1 MTFDLERKED
11 IFTPENVQSMCQVEQ
26 EFLTIREYQDVCILQ
41 SDARICKEAEDTIT
55 FLFYGAGAS
64 SSCPLLSAAS
74 VNATSTRLY
83 NDYLSSDPSVSEP
96 AAFFLDVFTPDR
108 TPTFTVKTRSRIE
121 LGTPLAGYRS
131 SADEFAEQS
140 EEYQDFYEKVKD
152 VFFDFFGL
160 QSEWLNSAYRQK
172 ATHRGL
178 RVKWYSIQLENIEN
192 AETILG
198 DLLLTIASIA
208 FVFFWM
214 AYQMKSIFLASLAM
228 FQIVISIPV
237 SIVVYKNVFQI
248 PYFSFLHILVVFLVL
263 GIGADDIFV
272 FYDGWRLSEHD
283 SDVVSMINGNF
294 GDSLILKKR
303 MSIAYQ
309 RTISAVFNTS
319 FTTTVA
325 FLATAVSPIMPI
337 STFGIL
343 AAVCI
348 IFNFVFVI
356 TVFPAVIMCH
366 HLWFIKKSCSVQANE
381 KPYDITSDEKVQIPV
396 VESKQSVM
404 GNKLSTVELTAI
416 KAESTINLASN
427 VVPKEED
434 MHDAKEGNRR
444 SSVQLDENV
453 NPNID
458 PNRNDVSDSDM
469 TVLDKFVFK
478 AYLPA
483 MTYEKW
489 RVPVVAVVVAFG
501 LLIFGVI
508 AIGFASQLGP
518 PPEPERWFPEDH
530 MLQQMRDDWI
540 EDFVRGDL
548 DPYVQLFI
556 PFGIAGFE
564 RPGFNR
570 FEPAENR
577 GNVKF
582 DDSFD
587 FHPAASQRAF
597 LRACDI
603 ASNFACDREACEEG
617 LLIFP
622 SSVRCFLPSFQAWYA
637 NRTGGLST
645 EDPSLSREHFL
656 GNLSEYRSTEPIG
669 TDTFSRSEKQR
680 LIGFVDGNLRYVRID
695 AVTTML
701 ESTATIDLVG
711 GRGRVDDMTDEINS
725 GAPAGM
731 DDSFGTAFVFV
742 WVEAELGIV
751 QGFFLGLTLC
761 FPVAF
766 LVLIVA
772 TSNTVVSFYAIIS
785 IGFIVSS
792 VLGVAQWNGWS
803 LGIAE
808 AIAAVIVIGFSVDY
822 VIHLGHVFVDAA
834 HSEGLKG
841 RKERFVHASKK
852 MIPTVL
858 AGAITTFGAALPL
871 FACQLTFFPK
881 MGTIMTSTIA
891 FSVLFSIGFFMGFLL
906 LIGPT
911 GRIGDLDWIAEKLGL
926 ARCLERCGCLK
937 RNPRAPQKHVEDPKT
952 SAIGLHDSIPE
963 SAVTNKV

>member
-1 MTFDLERKED
+1 
-11 IFTPENVQSMCQVEQ
+11 
-26 EFLTIREYQDVCILQ
+26 
-41 SDARICKEAEDTIT
+41 
-55 FLFYGAGAS
+55 
-64 SSCPLLSAAS
+64 
-74 VNATSTRLY
+74 
-83 NDYLSSDPSVSEP
+83 
-96 AAFFLDVFTPDR
+96 
-108 TPTFTVKTRSRIE
+108 
-121 LGTPLAGYRS
+121 
-131 SADEFAEQS
+131 
-140 EEYQDFYEKVKD
+140 
-152 VFFDFFGL
+152 
-160 QSEWLNSAYRQK
+160 
-172 ATHRGL
+172 
-178 RVKWYSIQLENIEN
+178 
-192 AETILG
+192 
-198 DLLLTIASIA
+198 LLTIASIA

-214 AYQMKSIFLASLAM
+214 AYQMKSLFLASLAM

-294 GDSLILKKR
+294 RDSLILKKR

-319 FTTTVA
+319 FTTIVA
-325 FLATAVSPIMPI
+325 FLATAISPIMPI

-343 AAVCI
+343 AAVSI
-348 IFNFVFVI
+348 LFNFVFVI

-366 HLWFIKKSCSVQANE
+366 HLWFIKKICSARAGE
-381 KPYDITSDEKVQIPV
+381 KPYDITSDEKVHM
-396 VESKQSVM
+396 ESKQSVM
-404 GNKLSTVELTAI
+404 GNKFSTVELTAV
-416 KAESTINLASN
+416 KAESTINMASH
-427 VVPKEED
+427 VPPKEEVTS
-434 MHDAKEGNRR
+434 DAKEGNRR
-444 SSVQLDENV
+444 SSIPDENT
-453 NPNID
+453 D

-478 AYLPA
+478 GYLPA
-483 MTYEKW
+483 MTYEKN
-489 RVPVVAVVVAFG
+489 RIPVVAVVVAFG

-518 PPEPERWFPEDH
+518 PPEPEQWFPEDH
-530 MLQQMRDDWI
+530 MLQQIPDDWI

-564 RPGFNR
+564 RPDFNR
-570 FEPAENR
+570 FEPSKNR

-582 DDSFD
+582 DNNFD

-645 EDPSLSREHFL
+645 EDASLSREHFL
-656 GNLSEYRSTEPIG
+656 GNLSEYRSSDPIG
-669 TDTFSRSEKQR
+669 TDTLSRSEKQR

-695 AVTTML
+695 AVSTML
-701 ESTATIDLVG
+701 ESTATIDLEG
-711 GRGRVDDMTDEINS
+711 GRGRVDDMTEEINS
-725 GAPAGM
+725 QAPPGM
-731 DDSFGTAFVFV
+731 DNSFGTAFVFV
-742 WVEAELGIV
+742 WVETELGIV
-751 QGFFLGLTLC
+751 QGFFLGLALC

-785 IGFIVSS
+785 IGFIVST

-808 AIAAVIVIGFSVDY
+808 AISSVIVIGFSVDY

-841 RKERFVHASKK
+841 RKERFVYASKK

-858 AGAITTFGAALPL
+858 AGAVTTFGAALPL

-911 GRIGDLDWIAEKLGL
+911 GRIGDLDWIAEKIGL
-926 ARCLERCGCLK
+926 DRCLERYGCLK
-937 RNPRAPQKHVEDPKT
+937 RNPQAPQKHIEDPKA
-952 SAIGLHDSIPE
+952 SAVGLHNSIPE
-963 SAVTNKV
+963 SSVTNGV